1 MVHLT
6 CHCVILCRCVF
17 SAPSETGVDEKG
29 ADSTGEAE
37 GEEGELGEGE
47 VSISHSMSA
56 MFCITYAPSIDV
68 L

>member
-1 MVHLT
+1 MS
-6 CHCVILCRCVF
+6 LCRCVF
-17 SAPSETGVDEKG
+17 PAPSETGGDDKG
-29 ADSTGEAE
+29 AESTGEAE

-56 MFCITYAPSIDV
+56 MFCITCAPSTDA